1 MDTDFILEEVV
12 YMRPSSFS
20 DKERLRYRAEKMLM
34 RQFVLMKQKHEIPS
48 NLSTIDM
55 KKWLLGG
62 RSFLEEFREIAERA
76 DARKLLLAE
85 LAWISARRL
94 CVNQLEK
101 EVQEDLQN
109 EERLSLQFRRKVT
122 LEGLEMFL
130 SVICPKA
137 QQDVQAFFHQLSKK
151 LLDTTTSTRTGKRTK
166 LALFAKF
173 QRTTAPL
180 VPQVVKTALEFLLHK
195 PEPLVEVRTS
205 QTAGAACNSGSSL
218 AFILKSR
225 AKAASPQIGKQLAD
239 TLGTC
244 PSLNRT
250 LTKARLLSICTAVAF
265 DIVKAIYKRF
275 SDHSKTFHIMDFD
288 GSFIIGPYVIC
299 AIQDMDDRARH
310 AANRRTP
317 RQDKKNCTAPEACS
331 VVAAEKSNEMKDKEE
346 KQGLFHFFGRMWKKM
361 MRVSTEE

>member
-1 MDTDFILEEVV
+1 MSLCTDTPRSTLLHQCSKVKSRTSELKTVLL
-12 YMRPSSFS
+12 SSN
-20 DKERLRYRAEKMLM
+20 KCCL
-34 RQFVLMKQKHEIPS
+34 Q
-48 NLSTIDM
+48 
-55 KKWLLGG
+55 
-62 RSFLEEFREIAERA
+62 
-76 DARKLLLAE
+76 
-85 LAWISARRL
+85 AWISARRL

-109 EERLSLQFRRKVT
+109 EERLSLQFRRKVTMRWRGGVTPSPSYSHSLFFSFLSFYSVKVT

-205 QTAGAACNSGSSL
+205 QMAGAACNSGSSL

-317 RQDKKNCTAPEACS
+317 RQDKKNCTVIRKNRHTPVLPHDCFSEDLLLT
-331 VVAAEKSNEMKDKEE
+331 V
-346 KQGLFHFFGRMWKKM
+346 
-361 MRVSTEE
+361 